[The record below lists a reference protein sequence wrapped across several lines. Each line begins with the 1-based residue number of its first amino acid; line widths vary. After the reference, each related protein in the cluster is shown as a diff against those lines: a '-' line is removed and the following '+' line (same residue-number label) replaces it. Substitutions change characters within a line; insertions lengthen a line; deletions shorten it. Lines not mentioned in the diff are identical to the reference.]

1 MPKGNQ
7 AIREEFHKNKI
18 GHGDVLFF
26 FSHALAQFSDL
37 TQDA

>member
-7 AIREEFHKNKI
+7 AILEEFHKNKI

-26 FSHALAQFSDL
+26 FMHLPSLAI
-37 TQDA
+37 